1 MAEKLHAV
9 FNLTYRK
16 LNQIHAQLIKNPK
29 PHILNPLLGSL
40 SNSPTPQNAL
50 LLYNQMLLHPTSHNH
65 YTFTHALKACF
76 SLPAHQKGL
85 EIHAHVLKCG
95 HYSDI
100 FIQNSLLHFYVIV
113 NDVVSACQVFD
124 SISYPDVVSWTSIIS
139 GLSKCGFE
147 EEAIVKFSS
156 MDVEPNSTTL
166 VSVISACSSL
176 GAFKL
181 GKAIHGFSMRKLCQ
195 TNIVLDNA
203 MLDFY
208 VRCGSLVNA
217 RYIFENMPK
226 RDVVSWTTIVGGYAH
241 RGFCEEAVRLF
252 NEMIRGGEAEPNEAT
267 IVNVLSACSSTGA
280 LSLGQWVHSYIATR
294 NDLTTNDN
302 VGNALINMYVKG
314 GNIRMAI
321 QVFSTLE
328 SKDIISW
335 STIISGMAMN
345 GHGMH
350 ALQLFS
356 LMLVHGV
363 PPDDVTFIGLL
374 SACSHAGMVERGLMI
389 FNAMKDVYQIVPE
402 MQHYACVVDMHG
414 RAGLLD
420 EAEAFIREMPME
432 AEGPIWGA
440 LLNACKIH
448 GNEKM
453 FERIKHCLLKSKGVG
468 TGTLALLSNTYASS
482 DRWDDANK
490 VRDEMRWMGLK
501 KMAGCSWIETDPPSN
516 MT

>member
-9 FNLTYRK
+9 FNLTNRK

-181 GKAIHGFSMRKLCQ
+181 GKAIHGFSYDLYGYIDGTTPCPSSIIAIAYVGHLVAAAKTSSAAWTNFRFQ
-195 TNIVLDNA
+195 T
-203 MLDFY
+203 
-208 VRCGSLVNA
+208 
-217 RYIFENMPK
+217 
-226 RDVVSWTTIVGGYAH
+226 
-241 RGFCEEAVRLF
+241 
-252 NEMIRGGEAEPNEAT
+252 
-267 IVNVLSACSSTGA
+267 SSTGMSRTDISA
-280 LSLGQWVHSYIATR
+280 AARTHETSIFLR
-294 NDLTTNDN
+294 NLYEKLTKRAANLAN
-302 VGNALINMYVKG
+302 CSSSS
-314 GNIRMAI
+314 
-321 QVFSTLE
+321 Q
-328 SKDIISW
+328 
-335 STIISGMAMN
+335 SGS
-345 GHGMH
+345 
-350 ALQLFS
+350 Q
-356 LMLVHGV
+356 
-363 PPDDVTFIGLL
+363 
-374 SACSHAGMVERGLMI
+374 
-389 FNAMKDVYQIVPE
+389 
-402 MQHYACVVDMHG
+402 
-414 RAGLLD
+414 
-420 EAEAFIREMPME
+420 
-432 AEGPIWGA
+432 
-440 LLNACKIH
+440 
-448 GNEKM
+448 
-453 FERIKHCLLKSKGVG
+453 
-468 TGTLALLSNTYASS
+468 TGTSS
-482 DRWDDANK
+482 QKR
-490 VRDEMRWMGLK
+490 VL
-501 KMAGCSWIETDPPSN
+501 
-516 MT
+516 